1 MNSFERALGLAC
13 GKTDHQMMQEEQH
26 QAALKSLQLQAL
38 QTGLLAQ
45 MSNSLGAIHEEV
57 ARARADQAEA
67 LALQQQMLAREE
79 LQSHLEE
86 FIYQSEKLVAACR
99 NPKTDIPPST
109 RYYLLDGV
117 VQQVEQD
124 GIATAIIRGRENK
137 AAFERVFAEVQQ
149 LRSAL
154 KSDPEVKAA
163 LAWAA
168 KIDQQRAEQRRQI
181 ELKMRPY
188 QQQLDTLRNGRS
200 PVTLRDAWAKWK
212 QKIGGWVPPQ
222 YKVPVIVLLVCASP
236 VLIFASPYILLG
248 GFLGLLIDK
257 GKMNKDRNAEIDAQ
271 IEEVEKK
278 LRVLQDKLE
287 KV

>member
-99 NPKTDIPPST
+99 NPKTDMPPST

-149 LRSAL
+149 LRSVL

-163 LAWAA
+163 LVWAA

-181 ELKMRPY
+181 ELKMKPY
-188 QQQLDTLRNGRS
+188 QQQLDTLCNGRNS
-200 PVTLRDAWAKWK
+200 ATFRDAWNDWK
-212 QKIGGWVPPQ
+212 QKFGGWIAPEYRIPA
-222 YKVPVIVLLVCASP
+222 IIGAS
-236 VLIFASPYILLG
+236 LLG
-248 GFLGLLIDK
+248 LCLFPALPIVALATLLGLWIE
-257 GKMNKDRNAEIDAQ
+257 KDRINRTRNSEIDAQ